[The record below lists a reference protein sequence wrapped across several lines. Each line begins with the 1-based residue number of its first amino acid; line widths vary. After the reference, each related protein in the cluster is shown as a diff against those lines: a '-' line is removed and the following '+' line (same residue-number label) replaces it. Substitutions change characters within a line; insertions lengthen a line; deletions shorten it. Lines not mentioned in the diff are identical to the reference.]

1 MSFSGERTRLACW
14 SWRLAKNSSTKFA
27 LARARSH
34 ARRVRSPAACSL
46 ARFVSIRL
54 RRTKKSLVLSGSG
67 LLCSNPVKRLVS
79 LIILGFL
86 SCSARLDAAERSDA
100 DATLRTATSFAIG
113 GVGVAGTM
121 SQRERALRE
130 VLKQSDAV
138 ARLESMLPQASP
150 AGQLY
155 ALLGLRARDRNA
167 YKQALLKYG
176 EGDASVQTMRGCI
189 LRKESFAALIN
200 QIDHG
205 DYDAS
210 LSRDWPKR

>member
-1 MSFSGERTRLACW
+1 MNWRT
-14 SWRLAKNSSTKFA
+14 
-27 LARARSH
+27 
-34 ARRVRSPAACSL
+34 P
-46 ARFVSIRL
+46 
-54 RRTKKSLVLSGSG
+54 
-67 LLCSNPVKRLVS
+67 S
-79 LIILGFL
+79 LITLMVVALLPAG
-86 SCSARLDAAERSDA
+86 AVLDAAEPSDA
-100 DATLRTATSFAIG
+100 DSILRNATSFAMG

-121 SQRERALRE
+121 SQGERALRE
-130 VLKQSDAV
+130 VLKKSDAV
-138 ARLESMLPQASP
+138 VRLESMLPQASP

-167 YKQALLKYG
+167 YKQALMKYG

-205 DYDAS
+205 DYDES

>member
-1 MSFSGERTRLACW
+1 MGYRRRNTLRTFL
-14 SWRLAKNSSTKFA
+14 LVA
-27 LARARSH
+27 LMVIALLSR
-34 ARRVRSPAACSL
+34 P
-46 ARFVSIRL
+46 
-54 RRTKKSLVLSGSG
+54 VL
-67 LLCSNPVKRLVS
+67 
-79 LIILGFL
+79 
-86 SCSARLDAAERSDA
+86 LDAAEPSDA
-100 DATLRTATSFAIG
+100 DSTLRKASSFAMG

-121 SQRERALRE
+121 SQGERALRE
-130 VLKQSDAV
+130 VLKQADAV

-167 YKQALLKYG
+167 YQQALMKYG
-176 EGDASVQTMRGCI
+176 QGDARVQTMRGCI
-189 LRKESFAALIN
+189 LRQESFAALVN